1 MQESKPR
8 KSRRTKEEKK
18 PLWDGPQF
26 ITPSTRKKAEDR
38 RPFGKPMEPASPS
51 GWGTYEE

>member
-1 MQESKPR
+1 MESKPR
-8 KSRRTKEEKK
+8 KSRRTKEKK